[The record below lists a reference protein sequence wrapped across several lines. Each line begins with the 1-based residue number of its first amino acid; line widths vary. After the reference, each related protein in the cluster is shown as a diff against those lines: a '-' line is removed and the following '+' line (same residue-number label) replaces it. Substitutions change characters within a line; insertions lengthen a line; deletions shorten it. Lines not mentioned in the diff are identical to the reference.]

1 MHPEITREL
10 ARARQEESLRR
21 HNRAAED
28 LRRERAAD
36 AAPREPRR
44 RSAFSALRLV
54 ARLQPRGH

>member
-44 RSAFSALRLV
+44 RSAFSALRLA